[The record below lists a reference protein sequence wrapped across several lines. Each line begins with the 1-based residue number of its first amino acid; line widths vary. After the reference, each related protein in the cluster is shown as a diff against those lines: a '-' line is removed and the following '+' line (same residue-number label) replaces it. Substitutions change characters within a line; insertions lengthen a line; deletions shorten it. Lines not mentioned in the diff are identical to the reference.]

1 MSSRFSSGGG
11 GCGGG
16 CCCGGGGLS
25 TAIAAIP
32 PNAGPAVLL
41 WVEARAEDRL
51 VTAVLVVGWLELLL
65 LVLDEAEEERNRYRV
80 LSSVVAP
87 VI

>member
-1 MSSRFSSGGG
+1 MPE
-11 GCGGG
+11 
-16 CCCGGGGLS
+16 LVVLVL
-25 TAIAAIP
+25 
-32 PNAGPAVLL
+32 VLL

-51 VTAVLVVGWLELLL
+51 VTAVLLVVVVVGWLELVLL
-65 LVLDEAEEERNRYRV
+65 LDEAEEERNRYRV

>member
-1 MSSRFSSGGG
+1 M
-11 GCGGG
+11 
-16 CCCGGGGLS
+16 
-25 TAIAAIP
+25 
-32 PNAGPAVLL
+32 LL

-51 VTAVLVVGWLELLL
+51 VTAVLVGWLELLL

>member
-1 MSSRFSSGGG
+1 M
-11 GCGGG
+11 
-16 CCCGGGGLS
+16 LV
-25 TAIAAIP
+25 P
-32 PNAGPAVLL
+32 VLLL

-51 VTAVLVVGWLELLL
+51 VTAVLVVVVVGWLELLL
-65 LVLDEAEEERNRYRV
+65 AEAEEERNRYRV

>member
-1 MSSRFSSGGG
+1 MPE
-11 GCGGG
+11 
-16 CCCGGGGLS
+16 LVV
-25 TAIAAIP
+25 P
-32 PNAGPAVLL
+32 VLLVLL

-51 VTAVLVVGWLELLL
+51 VTAVLVVVVVVGWLELL
-65 LVLDEAEEERNRYRV
+65 LDEAEEERNRYRV

>member
-1 MSSRFSSGGG
+1 MPE
-11 GCGGG
+11 
-16 CCCGGGGLS
+16 LVVLVLL
-25 TAIAAIP
+25 
-32 PNAGPAVLL
+32 VLL

-51 VTAVLVVGWLELLL
+51 VTAVLVVVVVVGWLELLL
-65 LVLDEAEEERNRYRV
+65 LDEAEEERNRYRV

>member
-1 MSSRFSSGGG
+1 MV
-11 GCGGG
+11 
-16 CCCGGGGLS
+16 LLL
-25 TAIAAIP
+25 
-32 PNAGPAVLL
+32 LL

-51 VTAVLVVGWLELLL
+51 VTAVLVVVLAAVVGWLELLL
-65 LVLDEAEEERNRYRV
+65 LLDEAEEERNRYRV

>member
-1 MSSRFSSGGG
+1 M
-11 GCGGG
+11 
-16 CCCGGGGLS
+16 
-25 TAIAAIP
+25 P
-32 PNAGPAVLL
+32 EQVVLL

-51 VTAVLVVGWLELLL
+51 VTAVLVVVVVVGWLELLL
-65 LVLDEAEEERNRYRV
+65 LDEAEEERNRYRV

>member
-1 MSSRFSSGGG
+1 MPE
-11 GCGGG
+11 
-16 CCCGGGGLS
+16 LVVLVL
-25 TAIAAIP
+25 
-32 PNAGPAVLL
+32 VLL

-51 VTAVLVVGWLELLL
+51 VTAVLVVVVGWLELVLL
-65 LVLDEAEEERNRYRV
+65 LDEAEEERNRYRV

>member
-1 MSSRFSSGGG
+1 MVV
-11 GCGGG
+11 
-16 CCCGGGGLS
+16 L
-25 TAIAAIP
+25 
-32 PNAGPAVLL
+32 LL

-51 VTAVLVVGWLELLL
+51 VTAVLVVVVAVVGWLELLL
-65 LVLDEAEEERNRYRV
+65 LLLDEAEEERNRYRV